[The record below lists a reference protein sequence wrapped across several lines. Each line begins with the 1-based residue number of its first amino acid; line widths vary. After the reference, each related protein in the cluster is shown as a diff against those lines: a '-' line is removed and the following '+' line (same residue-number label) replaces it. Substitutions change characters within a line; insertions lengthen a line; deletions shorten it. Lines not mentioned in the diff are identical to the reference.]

1 MFLYKVSVVDKY
13 ETDRFLVV
21 ASNDKEAKKKVINM
35 CNWGNDITVLTEKI
49 DMIENYIIRLEETK
63 DNKNLGIIDLF

>member
-1 MFLYKVSVVDKY
+1 MFLYKVSVVDGY
-13 ETDRFLVV
+13 ETDGFLVV
-21 ASNDKEAKKKVINM
+21 ASNDKEAKKKVLNM

-49 DMIENYIIRLEETK
+49 DMVENYIIRLEETK

>member
-1 MFLYKVSVVDKY
+1 MFLYKVSVVDGY

-21 ASNDKEAKKKVINM
+21 ASNDKEAKKKVLNM

-49 DMIENYIIRLEETK
+49 DMVENYIIRLEETK